1 VVERGYGGQLLVEK
15 ELGWDRGTIRKGI
28 KELESGITCI
38 DNYRARGRKKAEE
51 HLPSLLSDIK
61 SIVDSQSQTDPSF
74 KSEQLYTRLTTA
86 EVRKQLMKQFGYSD
100 KELPNNETIRIK
112 LNELKYSLKRVAK
125 VKREKKSLAQKHQL
139 NIRLAYY
146 PPYHSKYNQIERT
159 WAALE
164 KHSLRQYIKRNRD
177 RNKIC

>member
-1 VVERGYGGQLLVEK
+1 MLLELTPSIKEILVETASKLKGSERRRFLAQIVSELGYGGQLLVEK
-15 ELGWDRGTIRKGI
+15 ELGWDRGTIRKGM

-38 DNYRARGRKKAEE
+38 DNYQARGRKKAEE

-74 KSEQLYTRLTTA
+74 KSEQLYTRLTAA

-100 KELPNNETIRIK
+100 KELPNNETIRVK

-125 VKREKKSLAQKHQL
+125 VKPEKKSQ
-139 NIRLAYY
+139 
-146 PPYHSKYNQIERT
+146 
-159 WAALE
+159 
-164 KHSLRQYIKRNRD
+164 RQMKSSSN
-177 RNKIC
+177 